1 MKKFRIYLIFAL
13 LAGLLQTLSAQNY
26 RLQGVVCDTANG
38 QKIFYATVGLT
49 TTDSTLRNVAVTYS
63 ETNGRFLLE
72 DIPAGNYFLKVMLVG
87 YELKTV
93 PVTVGGSERNIQL
106 GNIWLHKAATMLG
119 EVSVTAEK
127 PVYMMEG
134 EKTLYNVSE
143 DPMVQTGTA
152 ADALQNAP
160 GVEVDIE
167 GNITL
172 RGVSSVEIWLNDK
185 PSNLTAETLKE
196 FIQQMPANSI
206 ERIEVITNPSAK
218 YGANTDGGIINI
230 VTTAAIQKNQF
241 ISFGING
248 SSRPNV
254 SPWFSYVWAN
264 KKLSLSL
271 YVNASYAANRTNSHS
286 HLTRL
291 NKDLDTASIQID
303 TTFNRNRNVN
313 GNIHFNGS
321 YTIDSSNSLSFWLGT
336 HPNRRWSFSTAHQMR
351 YEMYPQDDREEELF
365 DYGYDGESRSLSAN
379 GYGGIWFRHKFNQE
393 GHQIDASLNTNFNA
407 GSTKS
412 HSFRDY
418 LTQDY
423 LDKYCFDTVKLFN
436 YSFNASVDYTIPYH
450 KNGEISMGIS
460 GNYGRG
466 GNTSREDTLV
476 YLTDDLFV
484 LDSIRFVDSRNQNF
498 GSGQYVTI
506 QHKFGGFTI
515 KAGLR
520 SELNN
525 YRYDLLNSPKDNVS
539 KTYWNLYPSL
549 HLTYRT
555 KSMHNLK
562 LSYTRRVRTPS
573 ASQLSTFINYGE
585 ESYSTGNPL
594 LLPSYTNMVE
604 AGWTKFFKKF
614 GSVGVTAYFRNSNRQ
629 ISSLSDVAY
638 SDFFGR
644 IVSFSMPVNA
654 GKSLNTGAEVN
665 VTYRLKA
672 FMSIRFYGNVY
683 YDHSLYRFRNESDP
697 REFSNL
703 GYSFRINYWAKLW
716 KVLEV
721 FASAN
726 YRSKSISLFTTT
738 KPRYSIDAGLRASFL
753 DRKISVHLDVKDIFN
768 WNKTT
773 SQNNN
778 PYLISTSTTKR
789 NSRFISA
796 GITFR
801 FGKMELE
808 SKGRSGENEDGGEE

>member
-1 MKKFRIYLIFAL
+1 MLKKSSKLITFLAL
-13 LAGLLQTLSAQNY
+13 SLIINTLSSQQYNIH
-26 RLQGVVCDTANG
+26 GVVCDSVSK

-49 TTDSTLRNVAVTYS
+49 TRDSTLKTVGYTYTES
-63 ETNGRFLLE
+63 TGRFVME
-72 DIPAGNYFLKVMLVG
+72 NIPAGEYYLKVMIVG
-87 YELKTV
+87 YEMRTIPIVVSGGEKNFQAGTILLQKSPTV
-93 PVTVGGSERNIQL
+93 
-106 GNIWLHKAATMLG
+106 LG
-119 EVSVTAEK
+119 EVSITAEK

-134 EKTLYNVSE
+134 EKMMYNVDE

-172 RGVSSVEIWLNDK
+172 RGVSSVEIWINDK
-185 PSNLTAETLKE
+185 PSNLTEETLKE
-196 FIQQMPANSI
+196 YIQQLPANSI
-206 ERIEVITNPSAK
+206 ARIEVITNPSAK
-218 YGANTDGGIINI
+218 YGAQTDGGIINI
-230 VTTAAIQKNQF
+230 VTTSAIKKNQF

-271 YVNASYAANRTNSHS
+271 YINASYSANRFNSTS

-291 NKDLDTASIQID
+291 NNDLDTTSIERD
-303 TTFNRNRNVN
+303 TSFNRNRNVN
-313 GNIHFNGS
+313 GNLHFNGT
-321 YTIDSSNSLSFWLGT
+321 YNFDTSNTLSFWLGAYPS
-336 HPNRRWSFSTAHQMR
+336 HRWSFSNGHDMR
-351 YEMYPQDDREEELF
+351 YEMMPAEELF
-365 DYGYDGESRSLSAN
+365 DYLSEGDSKSLNLGGYAGISFDHKFKKEGHRFYASLSTILRRSN
-379 GYGGIWFRHKFNQE
+379 SDTRY
-393 GHQIDASLNTNFNA
+393 
-407 GSTKS
+407 
-412 HSFRDY
+412 FRDY
-418 LTQDY
+418 MLQDY
-423 LDKYCFDTVKLFN
+423 LDKSRLDTSS
-436 YSFNASVDYTIPYH
+436 SFYYGLNANIDYTIPYH
-450 KNGEISMGIS
+450 KNGEISVGVNGYFS
-460 GNYGRG
+460 RNGL
-466 GNTSREDTLV
+466 TSITDTLV
-476 YLTDDLFV
+476 YLSDNLYV
-484 LDSIRFVDSRNQNF
+484 LDSIRFMDSRTHQL

-525 YRYDLLNSPKDNVS
+525 YRYDLLNSPADNVS
-539 KTYWNLYPSL
+539 KTYWSLYPSL

-562 LSYTRRVRTPS
+562 LSYTRRVSHPS
-573 ASQLSTFINYGE
+573 ASQLSTFITYGE
-585 ESYSTGNPL
+585 DSYSTGNPDL
-594 LLPSYTNMVE
+594 LASYTNAME
-604 AGWTKFFKKF
+604 AGWTKFFRKF
-614 GSVGVTAYFRNSNRQ
+614 GSVGITAYFRNSNNK

-644 IVSFSMPVNA
+644 YVTFSMPVNA

-773 SQNNN
+773 NENHN
-778 PYLISTSTTKR
+778 PYLISTSTNKR
-789 NSRFISA
+789 TSRFISA

-808 SKGRSGENEDGGEE
+808 SKGRNGDGGNDDDGE

>member
-1 MKKFRIYLIFAL
+1 MKFLRLFTL
-13 LAGLLQTLSAQNY
+13 LVSLLTLAHTLTAQHY
-26 RLQGVVCDTANG
+26 KVQGVVCDTANG

-49 TTDSTLRNVAVTYS
+49 TQDTNLRNVAVTYS

-72 DIPAGNYFLKVMLVG
+72 DIPAGDYFLKVMLVG
-87 YELKTV
+87 YEMVTM
-93 PVTVGGSERNIQL
+93 PVTVGGSERTIQL
-106 GNIWLHKAATMLG
+106 GTIWLHKAATMLG
-119 EVSVTAEK
+119 EVSITTDK

-185 PSNLTAETLKE
+185 PSNLTEETLKE
-196 FIQQMPANSI
+196 FIQQLPANSI
-206 ERIEVITNPSAK
+206 DRIEVITNPSAK
-218 YGANTDGGIINI
+218 YGVNTDGGIINI
-230 VTTAAIQKNQF
+230 VTTAPIQKNQF

-264 KKLSLSL
+264 KKVSLSL
-271 YVNASYAANRTNSHS
+271 YLSASYSANRFNSTS

-291 NKDLDTASIQID
+291 DNDLDTSSIEID
-303 TTFNRNRNVN
+303 TSFSRNRNVN
-313 GNIHFNGS
+313 GNLHFNVT
-321 YTIDSSNSLSFWLGT
+321 YTIDTANSMNFWFGAS
-336 HPNRRWSFSTAHQMR
+336 PNRRWYTGQSHHSR
-351 YEMYPQDDREEELF
+351 YEMLPEEELF
-365 DYGYDGESRSLSAN
+365 DYEAESGSKSYSVW
-379 GYGGIWFRHKFNQE
+379 GYGGVWYRHKFKKE
-393 GHQIDASLNTNFNA
+393 GHQIDASLSTNISGGNA
-407 GSTKS
+407 FSNYY
-412 HSFRDY
+412 RDY
-418 LTQDY
+418 RLQDY
-423 LDKYCFDTVKLFN
+423 LDKHRLDTSRNVN
-436 YSFNASVDYTIPYH
+436 YSFNANVDYTIPYH

-460 GNYGRG
+460 GSYSRG
-466 GNTSREDTLV
+466 GNTTIQDTLV
-476 YLTDDLFV
+476 HGTEDLYV
-484 LDSIRFVDSRNQNF
+484 LDALRFVDSRTRRT
-498 GSGQYVTI
+498 GTGQYVTI
-506 QHKFGGFTI
+506 QHKFGGFTV
-515 KAGLR
+515 KAGVR
-520 SELNN
+520 SEFSVQH
-525 YRYDLLNSPKDNVS
+525 YDLLNSPADNVS
-539 KTYWNLYPSL
+539 KTYWNLLPSL

-562 LSYTRRVRTPS
+562 LSYTRRVSNPS
-573 ASQLSTFINYGE
+573 ASQLTTFINYSE
-585 ESYSTGNPL
+585 DSYSTGNPEL
-594 LLPSYTNMVE
+594 LASYTNAVE

-614 GSVGVTAYFRNSNRQ
+614 GSVGVTAYFRNSNNKV
-629 ISSLSDVAY
+629 SSLSDVAFNDY
-638 SDFFGR
+638 FGR

-654 GKSLNTGAEVN
+654 GKSLNTGAELN

-672 FMSIRFYGNVY
+672 FMSIRFYGNIY

-753 DRKISVHLDVKDIFN
+753 NRKISVHLDVKDIFN

-773 SQNNN
+773 SENNN

-789 NSRFISA
+789 TSRFISA

-808 SKGRSGENEDGGEE
+808 SKGRSGDGDDGGEE